1 MATATRR
8 KPPRKTPV
16 KSAAEEPIFYP
27 YSDGEPMG
35 ESQPHIVAIRGILD
49 ALEDLYGN
57 DKNVS
62 IHGNMHWYWRKGDVT
77 RTRAPDAMVIP
88 GVPMDDDRTSFKSW
102 EHGGA
107 VPSAIIETASY
118 KTYRAN
124 LGEVRE
130 DYEEN
135 GVREYFLFDP
145 SRLYLPVPLMG
156 FRLSRRHYR
165 EVPVETDG
173 SMISRELKVRL
184 FPERRYLRLIDLGT
198 GEPILSRREGN
209 VLRDEKLAER
219 DARIAQIEDERAAAI
234 AGRDARIAQLE
245 KERAAAIVDRNARL
259 SEKEADLA
267 EKAAELKRMN
277 DLLRKLGIDPNAT
290 K

>member
-16 KSAAEEPIFYP
+16 KTAVSAEDELIFYP

-35 ESQPHIVAIRGILD
+35 ESQPHIDAIRAMMD
-49 ALEDLYGN
+49 ALEDLFWN

-62 IHGNMHWYWRKGDVT
+62 VQGNMHWYWKKGDVT

-88 GVPMDDDRTSFKSW
+88 GVPKNPDRTSFKSW
-102 EHGGA
+102 EFGGA
-107 VPSAIIETASY
+107 VPSTIIETASY
-118 KTYRAN
+118 KTFRAN

-156 FRLSRRHYR
+156 YRLSRRHYR
-165 EVPVETDG
+165 VVPVEADG

-184 FPERRYLRLIDLGT
+184 FPERRYLRLIDLRT

-219 DARIAQIEDERAAAI
+219 DARIAQ
-234 AGRDARIAQLE
+234 LE
-245 KERAAAIVDRNARL
+245 KERAAALVDRNALL
-259 SEKEADLA
+259 SETEADLA